1 MRYFVLALS
10 FLYGALAHGH
20 KPSFSN
26 GQYKSV
32 DSAWSIQNMATS
44 IVLYHD
50 VTCESDQL
58 WMEFDSV
65 GDEELFVQLGVPV
78 IDRLAGYRPSVAII
92 ADGLPQPDETLPFDL
107 PEGMGGLVYHS
118 DPMDTPDDFY
128 EPFSQTESWILLE
141 TTQVI
146 EQAGVGYVV
155 AWVPGNTTGKLWVAV
170 GTVEDFSDVSSTEFG
185 SWLDLTQR
193 YHETGPY
200 SDTEIEE
207 VSCSPLDNTP
217 TAQASSTGCQTT
229 RANPV
234 DVILLVVGLSLPLI
248 RCRNR
253 RRHYRRSQ

>member
-146 EQAGVGYVV
+146 EQAG
-155 AWVPGNTTGKLWVAV
+155 
-170 GTVEDFSDVSSTEFG
+170 
-185 SWLDLTQR
+185 
-193 YHETGPY
+193 
-200 SDTEIEE
+200 EI
-207 VSCSPLDNTP
+207 DR
-217 TAQASSTGCQTT
+217 QA
-229 RANPV
+229 
-234 DVILLVVGLSLPLI
+234 
-248 RCRNR
+248 
-253 RRHYRRSQ
+253 